1 MPPSTVRKRA
11 LWINLIGISAAVL
24 VIVVWVWQG
33 SLLSS
38 PRDVTYV
45 IPRGT
50 ADLIAAGGETV
61 IPQEISLIAGDRLV
75 FTNEDVED
83 HRVGGIYVSSGSTV
97 TARFR
102 NPGTFEYICSVHPSG
117 HTVFEVAERKGPGVV
132 GWAALAMVGLL
143 AQVNGV
149 AFGGWSRK
157 RSAALLG
164 AGAIAMFVGVAFA
177 LDSSGVL
184 TSKGPANTNPFPA
197 SAESIAAGLVT
208 YQQFC
213 VNCHGTGGQGDGPL
227 APGLDPVPADLIVHI
242 PLHPD
247 NVLYRFVQDGIPGSS
262 MTGLKDALDEEEIWH
277 LVNYLRTLP

>member
-1 MPPSTVRKRA
+1 MTAPTTRNRA

-24 VIVVWVWQG
+24 VLAAWAWQG

-38 PRDVTYV
+38 PRDITYV

-50 ADLIAAGGETV
+50 ADLIAAGSGTV

-75 FTNEDVED
+75 FTNEDIED
-83 HRVGGIYVSSGSTV
+83 HRVGGIYVSAGSTV

-117 HTVFEVAERKGPGVV
+117 HTVFEIAERKGTAVL
-132 GWAALAMVGLL
+132 GWASLAMVGLL
-143 AQVNGV
+143 AQVNGIV
-149 AFGGWSRK
+149 FGGWSRK
-157 RSAALLG
+157 QSAVLLG

-184 TSKGPANTNPFPA
+184 TSKGPANTNPIPA
-197 SAESIAAGLVT
+197 SSESIATGSVT
-208 YQQFC
+208 FQQFC
-213 VNCHGTGGQGDGPL
+213 VNCHGTGGRGDGSL
-227 APGLDPVPADLIVHI
+227 APGLDPAPADLIVHI